1 MKARRFKKLCMG
13 RFLCDR
19 NTAERFARMAQLAY
33 ILCSDAPESAY
44 GGAWSVFC
52 ELFEKGELL

>member
-13 RFLCDR
+13 RFLCDKR
-19 NTAERFARMAQLAY
+19 MANDLALFARAAHN
-33 ILCSDAPESAY
+33 ICFDAPESAY

-52 ELFEKGELL
+52 ELFEKGEL